1 MAKKK
6 ITYSDNIKE
15 LESILSQMNNGD
27 VSIDQLQ
34 EKVKRAKELLQW
46 CKDKLRA
53 TEEELSKE

>member
-6 ITYSDNIKE
+6 ITYNDSITE
-15 LESILSQMNNGD
+15 LETIISDMNSGN
-27 VSIDQLQ
+27 VPIDQLQ

-53 TEEELSKE
+53 TEEELNKN